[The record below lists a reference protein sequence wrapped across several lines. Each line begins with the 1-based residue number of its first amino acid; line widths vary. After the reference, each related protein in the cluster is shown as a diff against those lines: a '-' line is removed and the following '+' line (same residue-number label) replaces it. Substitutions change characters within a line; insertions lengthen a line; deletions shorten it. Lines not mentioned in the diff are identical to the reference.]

1 MPPKSK
7 EPGSPSKKLNA
18 KWNTLVTEALILFL
32 CGEADF
38 LGGTSFKEVSFTAAA
53 SHIKNLHT
61 EGAVKT
67 AGHCKTVRLRTI
79 KQDSQQS

>member
-18 KWNTLVTEALILFL
+18 NPEDGGTHLFL
-32 CGEADF
+32 HGEADC
-38 LGGTSFKEVSFTAAA
+38 LGGTSFEEASFTAAL

-61 EGAVKT
+61 EGAV
-67 AGHCKTVRLRTI
+67 RTQVYVI
-79 KQDSQQS
+79 YLFLITQSF